1 MTDLAQQIKALA
13 EKATEGPWNV
23 DGPPNN
29 QIIWASPEVRVCF
42 MAHSD
47 GKDEERDIATAA
59 LIVILRNN
67 LPQILTALSE
77 AERMREAG
85 QAVIAQAFDH
95 YTARNGR
102 RIGIEGD
109 DGEKCWIV
117 PFDAFESLRAAIGG
131 E

>member
-1 MTDLAQQIKALA
+1 MTDLAQQIKARRARQLLA
-13 EKATEGPWNV
+13 DEMTSLKQRQHIEGDGSAAYATVTGP
-23 DGPPNN
+23 
-29 QIIWASPEVRVCF
+29 Q
-42 MAHSD
+42 
-47 GKDEERDIATAA
+47 A
-59 LIVILRNN
+59 LRAIEA
-67 LPQILTALSE
+67 ALSE

-131 E
+131 